1 MKVISKHLLIILLL
15 IGLTA
20 SAQEPSRQTV
30 TLPSTYE
37 TVTVRPVGGTKVRN
51 VVLMIGDGM
60 SLAHIAAL
68 RTVNKGHINL
78 SNAQATGLVITTALD
93 KLVTDSAIHG
103 ID

>member
-1 MKVISKHLLIILLL
+1 MKVLSKHILITLLL

-37 TVTVRPVGGTKVRN
+37 TVTVRPVGGAKVRN

-78 SNAQATGLVITTALD
+78 SNAQATGLVITTALITPVPSPA
-93 KLVTDSAIHG
+93 LCA
-103 ID
+103 